1 MKVPDVYIERIRALG
16 YPEGEARFL
25 YTVANHSGY
34 FVPTSSPCSPGVGGF
49 FLIPKVGQAAHLA
62 GAPLTA

>member
-1 MKVPDVYIERIRALG
+1 MKIPDVYIERIRALG

-34 FVPTSSPCSPGVGGF
+34 FVSSQFSVFTGGGAF
-49 FLIPKVGQAAHLA
+49 FLMPKVG
-62 GAPLTA
+62 